1 MNEAQTIAANQLA
14 GSTEEFSVTE
24 LANLLQL
31 HAATIRLWLR
41 EDRLPGARKD
51 GRKWLIRGDD
61 VARLLAENP
70 TLGYAHPRDA
80 QTGIDASVVGERR
93 RRAEVGPRAL
103 GAELLERGLP

>member
-1 MNEAQTIAANQLA
+1 M
-14 GSTEEFSVTE
+14 TE

-70 TLGYAHPRDA
+70 DTRLRAPAHASRPASTRASSASDDARPRSVRA
-80 QTGIDASVVGERR
+80 RSGRNCSSGACRERPAGLKPIDA
-93 RRAEVGPRAL
+93 
-103 GAELLERGLP
+103 